1 MALELLMTL
10 ELLNDPRAVNDQ
22 QMTDLIDLQCLC
34 KLEEVNELVSTP
46 ACAAAKKPRRGAFS
60 GGAVAPASLKRC

>member
-10 ELLNDPRAVNDQ
+10 ELLNDPRAVNDLE
-22 QMTDLIDLQCLC
+22 MIDLIDLQCLC

-46 ACAAAKKPRRGAFS
+46 AF
-60 GGAVAPASLKRC
+60 